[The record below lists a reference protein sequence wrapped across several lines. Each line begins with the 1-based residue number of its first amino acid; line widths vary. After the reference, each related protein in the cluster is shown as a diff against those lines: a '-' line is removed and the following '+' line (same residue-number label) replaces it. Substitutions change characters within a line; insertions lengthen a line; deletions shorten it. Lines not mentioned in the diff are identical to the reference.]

1 MSPALDEV
9 AMVFGVDSDLVFNN
23 VGLGGYIETKRVIGT
38 GSSQAAGTYM

>member
-9 AMVFGVDSDLVFNN
+9 AMVLGADGDLIFNN
-23 VGLGGYIETKRVIGT
+23 VGLSGYKETKRVIGT